1 MAFTASVSNKVVNG
15 FSEITFIDNVIYP
28 AVRLFADQASGVD
41 VKKRPGRELDG
52 NYNLENPPC
61 PHPRTFHGVATGK
74 WVGGSGRVRQ
84 EAAEEVAALWIARRE
99 GGATIHAVIN
109 FGKEG

>member
-1 MAFTASVSNKVVNG
+1 MVYELGKTYQMAFTASVSNKVVNG

-61 PHPRTFHGVATGK
+61 PHPRTLHGVATGE

-84 EAAEEVAALWIARRE
+84 EAEVPEIDIQL
-99 GGATIHAVIN
+99 
-109 FGKEG
+109 KEAWR